1 MPVVVSRYIDDVGAW
16 RRENDIRHA
25 ARAIAVVANDRI
37 QLDKTAISVTTRDSH
52 IQLVATDSS
61 WNAIFISSLLFFE
74 KKRKEHESNHTKQ
87 QERNSFFFYVNDESS
102 RHTNRCTNETGASG
116 VRLGG
121 AERSRHIEP
130 DDIDGDDVAD
140 ELAVG
145 EHRDHVL
152 AFDARHERDARRRVA
167 QRRFVAQ
174 CHIVEWTTQKTRH

>member
-25 ARAIAVVANDRI
+25 VRAIAVVANDRI

-52 IQLVATDSS
+52 IQLVRGMP
-61 WNAIFISSLLFFE
+61 SSLAAYYFLKSKE
-74 KKRKEHESNHTKQ
+74 KNMNRIT
-87 QERNSFFFYVNDESS
+87 RNNKNETVFFYVNDESS
-102 RHTNRCTNETGASG
+102 RHTNRCANETGASG

-130 DDIDGDDVAD
+130 DDIDVDDAAD